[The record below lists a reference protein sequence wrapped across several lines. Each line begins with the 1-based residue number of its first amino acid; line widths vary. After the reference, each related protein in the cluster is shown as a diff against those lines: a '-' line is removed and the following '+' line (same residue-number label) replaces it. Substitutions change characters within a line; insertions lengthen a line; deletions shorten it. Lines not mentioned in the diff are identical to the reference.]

1 MVITSMALEIL
12 RQNITPSWQCVLYSS
27 TCQLKS
33 LEDPGACTNFYFKGS
48 TLQFWFLCF
57 LGFQGSE
64 PYPFRH
70 ICTVQIAIRI
80 LDVDHF
86 KCTDKSFTIFF
97 YVLGFQ
103 GSEPY
108 PIRRMHCAIRK
119 LNMKLFG
126 SREFA
131 NNNFKGRSCELF
143 VSFHNFTIVCLNTLQ
158 LCVFTIDRRA
168 VCQITPWQNSRS
180 DSMR

>member
-64 PYPFRH
+64 PYPISIRRT
-70 ICTVQIAIRI
+70 CTEQ
-80 LDVDHF
+80 
-86 KCTDKSFTIFF
+86 
-97 YVLGFQ
+97 LGYGMVITSNALTNRLQF
-103 GSEPY
+103 GFGLPGKWAY
-108 PIRRMHCAIRK
+108 TIRRMHCAIRK

-158 LCVFTIDRRA
+158 STGGLFA
-168 VCQITPWQNSRS
+168 K
-180 DSMR
+180 